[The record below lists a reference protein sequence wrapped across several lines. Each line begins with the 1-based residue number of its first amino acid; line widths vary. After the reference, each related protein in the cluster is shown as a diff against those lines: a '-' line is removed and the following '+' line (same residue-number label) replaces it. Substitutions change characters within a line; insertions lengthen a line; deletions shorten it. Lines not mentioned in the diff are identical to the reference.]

1 MLGPAHPAPGLSRLP
16 AASWEGT
23 QRAAVSLR
31 RGYGQTVKDKP
42 SACKSDASDVNS
54 PVLSGN
60 LLPLTRGNSF
70 IALGREAG
78 GGETIPMNI
87 FGR

>member
-1 MLGPAHPAPGLSRLP
+1 MLGPAHPAPGLSRLL

-42 SACKSDASDVNS
+42 SAHKSDASDVS
-54 PVLSGN
+54 SSVLSRN
-60 LLPLTRGNSF
+60 LRTLNQGQ
-70 IALGREAG
+70 
-78 GGETIPMNI
+78 
-87 FGR
+87 